1 MQTQM
6 LERESIRA
14 KFSVTVPADDVN
26 KAYSVMLQSL
36 GRQVKIPGFRP
47 GRAPRGVVEAKI
59 GKDALAQEV
68 RDALVETYYP
78 QAVRELELFPVHAH
92 FHAHEPVEGEDY
104 SFEVEVDLY
113 PEVELPNLGEIVI
126 DNEAP
131 QVSDEMIAE
140 TVEGLRREN
149 AVLIPVDR
157 PAEPGDY
164 VLVES
169 QGTGSTLPIDLETVS
184 PSLAEQFLGRSI
196 GDALTLELGSP
207 DEDEDAEDEDVE
219 DGGALEAQA
228 ETSENV
234 AEAGEVVETEEA
246 GDEGETGE
254 VEAGAEGAL
263 ADSDDE
269 LEDSDEDNINPLA
282 IDVVIRDIKAKE
294 KPEVGDEFAQTL
306 GFDSWEETETQ
317 IRRSLQAQLNEE
329 AFEAQREEF
338 MDKLT
343 AESDFDLPL
352 SLVNRRKRGLLENLA
367 RDLDAR
373 GIALRNYL
381 EELDEKGNR
390 DAFEGELDEAARNAV
405 KRDLV
410 LEKLMEVRGTA
421 LSDEEFSAAIR
432 ALAQFR
438 ETDATKLRRDLGE
451 EGLANYRFMLTRDKA
466 VRETVLE
473 LLGAGLE
480 ADEDEDNAS
489 AQSNAANA
497 PDDATM
503 DMDVESTSTEN
514 TDAATEEPRG
524 A

>member
-6 LERESIRA
+6 LEKESIRA

-26 KAYSVMLQSL
+26 KAYGVMLQSL

-47 GRAPRGVVEAKI
+47 GKAPRGVVEAKI

-78 QAVRELELFPVHAH
+78 QAVRELELVPVHAH

-207 DEDEDAEDEDVE
+207 GEDEDDEDTK
-219 DGGALEAQA
+219 DAGALEAQS

-234 AEAGEVVETEEA
+234 AETEEA
-246 GDEGETGE
+246 GVAETEE
-254 VEAGAEGAL
+254 VEAGAEVSE
-263 ADSDDE
+263 DR
-269 LEDSDEDNINPLA
+269 LEDSENDEDAINPLA

-306 GFDSWEETETQ
+306 GFDSWAETETQ

-343 AESDFDLPL
+343 AESDFDLPA

-390 DAFEGELDEAARNAV
+390 DAFEVELDEAARNAV

-421 LSDEEFSAAIR
+421 LSDEEFSAALR
-432 ALAQFR
+432 ALAQYR

-451 EGLANYRFMLTRDKA
+451 DGLTNYRFMLTRDKA

-480 ADEDEDNAS
+480 ANDGATDETS
-489 AQSNAANA
+489 AQPDAADA
-497 PDDATM
+497 ADDAMTDTNM
-503 DMDVESTSTEN
+503 EDANTEN
-514 TDAATEEPRG
+514 TNAAAEEPRG

>member
-26 KAYSVMLQSL
+26 KAYGVMLQSL

-47 GRAPRGVVEAKI
+47 GKAPRGVVEAKI

-78 QAVRELELFPVHAH
+78 QAVRELDLVPVHAH
-92 FHAHEPVEGEDY
+92 FHAHEPVEGEAY

-113 PEVELPNLGEIVI
+113 PEVELPNLGDIII

-207 DEDEDAEDEDVE
+207 GEDEDDEED
-219 DGGALEAQA
+219 GALEAQS

-234 AEAGEVVETEEA
+234 AETEEA
-246 GDEGETGE
+246 GEAETEE
-254 VEAGAEGAL
+254 VEAGAEVSE
-263 ADSDDE
+263 DR
-269 LEDSDEDNINPLA
+269 LEDSENDENAINPLA

-306 GFDSWEETETQ
+306 GFDSWEETEAQ

-343 AESDFDLPL
+343 AESDFDLPA

-390 DAFEGELDEAARNAV
+390 DAFEVELDEAARNAV

-421 LSDEEFSAAIR
+421 LSDEEFSAALR
-432 ALAQFR
+432 ALAQYR

-451 EGLANYRFMLTRDKA
+451 DGLTNYRFMLTRDKA
-466 VRETVLE
+466 VRETVQE
-473 LLGAGLE
+473 LLGAGLGSE
-480 ADEDEDNAS
+480 TTEDADEAEAS
-489 AQSNAANA
+489 AQSETADASDNATV
-497 PDDATM
+497 DT
-503 DMDVESTSTEN
+503 DVESTNTEDV
-514 TDAATEEPRG
+514 DAAAEEPRG

>member
-1 MQTQM
+1 M
-6 LERESIRA
+6 
-14 KFSVTVPADDVN
+14 
-26 KAYSVMLQSL
+26 
-36 GRQVKIPGFRP
+36 
-47 GRAPRGVVEAKI
+47 
-59 GKDALAQEV
+59 
-68 RDALVETYYP
+68 
-78 QAVRELELFPVHAH
+78 
-92 FHAHEPVEGEDY
+92 
-104 SFEVEVDLY
+104 DLY
-113 PEVELPNLGEIVI
+113 PEVELPNLGDIVI

-207 DEDEDAEDEDVE
+207 GEDEDDEDDEE
-219 DGGALEAQA
+219 DGALEAQS

-234 AEAGEVVETEEA
+234 AETGEFGEVGETE
-246 GDEGETGE
+246 E
-254 VEAGAEGAL
+254 VEAGAEVSK
-263 ADSDDE
+263 DR
-269 LEDSDEDNINPLA
+269 LEDSEDDEDAINPLA

-306 GFDSWEETETQ
+306 GFDSWEETEAR

-343 AESDFDLPL
+343 AESDFDLPV

-390 DAFEGELDEAARNAV
+390 DAFEVELDEGGAQRGQARPRAG
-405 KRDLV
+405 KAHGGARHS
-410 LEKLMEVRGTA
+410 A
-421 LSDEEFSAAIR
+421 L
-432 ALAQFR
+432 
-438 ETDATKLRRDLGE
+438 
-451 EGLANYRFMLTRDKA
+451 
-466 VRETVLE
+466 
-473 LLGAGLE
+473 
-480 ADEDEDNAS
+480 
-489 AQSNAANA
+489 
-497 PDDATM
+497 
-503 DMDVESTSTEN
+503 
-514 TDAATEEPRG
+514 
-524 A
+524 

>member
-26 KAYSVMLQSL
+26 KAYGVMLQSL

-47 GRAPRGVVEAKI
+47 GKAPRGVVEAKI

-78 QAVRELELFPVHAH
+78 QAVRELEIIPVHAH

-113 PEVELPNLGEIVI
+113 PEVELPNLQDIII

-131 QVSDEMIAE
+131 QVSDEMVAE

-196 GDALTLELGSP
+196 GDALTLELGSSNEG
-207 DEDEDAEDEDVE
+207 EDDEDVE
-219 DGGALEAQA
+219 DAGALEVQA
-228 ETSENV
+228 EPSEDV
-234 AEAGEVVETEEA
+234 AETGTETE
-246 GDEGETGE
+246 E
-254 VEAGAEGAL
+254 VEAGAEVSEDG
-263 ADSDDE
+263 
-269 LEDSDEDNINPLA
+269 LEDSEDDEDAINPLA

-306 GFDSWEETETQ
+306 GFDSWVETEAQ

-343 AESDFDLPL
+343 AESDFDLPA

-373 GIALRNYL
+373 GIALKNYL

-390 DAFEGELDEAARNAV
+390 DAFEVELDEAARNAV

-410 LEKLMEVRGTA
+410 LEKLMEVRGAA
-421 LSDEEFSAAIR
+421 LSDEEFSAALR
-432 ALAQFR
+432 ALAQYR
-438 ETDATKLRRDLGE
+438 ETDANRLRRDLGE
-451 EGLANYRFMLTRDKA
+451 DGLANYRFMLTRDKA
-466 VRETVLE
+466 VRETVQE
-473 LLGAGLE
+473 LLGVKAGLE
-480 ADEDEDNAS
+480 ADDGATDETS
-489 AQSNAANA
+489 AQPDAADA
-497 PDDATM
+497 ADDAMTDTNM
-503 DMDVESTSTEN
+503 ENVNTEDV
-514 TDAATEEPRG
+514 DATEEPRG